1 MSALTILDA
10 SAVIAFLQREPGHEA
25 VEEALQS
32 DRCVVSTA
40 NQSEIISK
48 ALDRGVTPDA
58 IVSILAELPYV
69 VLDLKVEDGVQ
80 AGLMRLPTRA
90 AGLSLGDRLCLATAR
105 RLQARVITADRAWLS
120 VAQALGLDIRCI
132 RDGAH

>member
-1 MSALTILDA
+1 MSAVIILDA
-10 SAVIAFLQREPGHEA
+10 SAVIAFLQREPGHAA
-25 VEEALQS
+25 VEQALQS
-32 DRCVVSTA
+32 DRCVVSAA

-48 ALDRGVTPDA
+48 ALDRGVTLEA

-105 RLQARVITADRAWLS
+105 RLQAQLVTADRAWLS
-120 VAQALGLDIRCI
+120 VAETLGLDIQCI
-132 RDGAH
+132 RDEAH

>member
-1 MSALTILDA
+1 MSAVIILDA

-25 VEEALQS
+25 VEQALQS
-32 DRCVVSTA
+32 DRCVVSAA

-80 AGLMRLPTRA
+80 AGFMRLPTHA
-90 AGLSLGDRLCLATAR
+90 TGLSLGDRLCLATAQ
-105 RLQARVITADRAWLS
+105 RLQAQVITADRAWLS
-120 VAQALGLDIRCI
+120 VAQALGLDIQCI
-132 RDGAH
+132 RVEAH

>member
-1 MSALTILDA
+1 MSAAIILDA

-25 VEEALQS
+25 VQQALQS
-32 DRCVVSTA
+32 ERCVVSAA

-58 IVSILAELPYV
+58 IVSILAELSYG

-80 AGLMRLPTRA
+80 AGLMRLSTRS
-90 AGLSLGDRLCLATAR
+90 AGLSLGDRLCLATAQ
-105 RLQARVITADRAWLS
+105 RLKAQVITADRAWLS
-120 VAQALGLDIRCI
+120 VAEILDLDIQCI
-132 RDGAH
+132 RTGAH